1 MFRWITKI
9 ISPRLILLLFS
20 ALIILSYLGNLVY
33 RRTRIPDL
41 VWLLLFGIIVGPV
54 MGLIPEEVFMEISPV
69 VSVTSIILITFEAG
83 ADTSLDNL
91 LQIIRKTAGLTFV
104 TFIFIVVTTGLI
116 LPYLYPDFGIVNS
129 MILGTML
136 GGLSTVAVTGLLDQL
151 RKIIKGMDKV
161 RSILLLESTIVDP
174 VRIMVAVSLIQIHI
188 RGDIMILESLRD
200 VYVIFTIGSLLGF
213 IIGLAWTLILH
224 RLRGRQ
230 FNYLLTLAVLFQV
243 YFLAEALAG
252 EGGGTMAC
260 FTFGLA
266 LANYRRFTERLG
278 FRPRIDRKSLME
290 FNNEVLFI
298 FKSYYFVYTGL
309 IVTLDRRLLYIGS
322 ILTILLIVIRLIAG
336 TAVGIALNFEKIE
349 MVMTRLTYPL
359 GTSALVF
366 AQLPVLYD
374 PEGKAFA
381 DPNIFSNIIFPVV
394 LGSILFYSLIAPQ
407 IMKLQ
412 LKEDTKEEPDE
423 KEKQKEAKG

>member
-1 MFRWITKI
+1 
-9 ISPRLILLLFS
+9 
-20 ALIILSYLGNLVY
+20 
-33 RRTRIPDL
+33 
-41 VWLLLFGIIVGPV
+41 LLFGIIVGPV
-54 MGLIPEEVFMEISPV
+54 LGLIPEEIFMEISPV

-83 ADTSLDNL
+83 ADTNLDNL
-91 LQIIRKTAGLTFV
+91 LQIIRKTAGLAFV
-104 TFIFIVVTTGLI
+104 TFILIVVATGLI
-116 LPYLYPDFGIVNS
+116 VPYIYPDFGIISS

-151 RKIIKGMDKV
+151 RKIIKGMDRV

-174 VRIMVAVSLIQIHI
+174 VRIMVAVSLINIHL

-200 VYVIFTIGSLLGF
+200 VYVIFTIGSLIGF
-213 IIGLAWTLILH
+213 LIGLAWTLILH

-230 FNYLLTLAVLFQV
+230 FNYLLTLAILFQV

-266 LANYRRFTERLG
+266 LANYRRFTERFG

-309 IVTLDRRLLYIGS
+309 IVTLDRRLIFIGS
-322 ILTILLIVIRLIAG
+322 VLTILLILIRLIAG
-336 TAVGIALNFEKIE
+336 TAVGLALNFERIE
-349 MVMTRLTYPL
+349 TVMTRLTYPL

-374 PEGKAFA
+374 PEGEAFA
-381 DPNIFSNIIFPVV
+381 DPNIFSNMVFPVV
-394 LGSILFYSLIAPQ
+394 LGSILFYSIIAPL

-412 LKEDTKEEPDE
+412 LKEDTKKDPDE
-423 KEKQKEAKG
+423 KDKEEKE